1 MKSLYEAFEI
11 ILKGTIALLSYPKL
25 LVPVLFTWA
34 LYAPTILYFRYSFDW
49 SVYDLKSQLSIHF
62 LIIFFLSFILSFS
75 CMMLLELI
83 EHIESGKKASLLK
96 AFYDC
101 LFKNTLKAL
110 PIMLLWAIIWF
121 VITILQAIFS
131 RKDKNGGE
139 NSELSLENANR
150 TLSGIDN
157 RMTTIQ
163 ALLHMLN
170 KGVRMISFTIFPAIC
185 WEDKG
190 PIDSIRSGFNVVAK
204 RWQIFLSGYLLTE
217 VVLGLIFFPIWIYF
231 VIIDDFHINTHVY
244 VDALVLIYISFT
256 WSYYI
261 FIEQIFCAELYLWQ
275 KNYLRAVEVSI
286 KIGRHIPEFSEVK
299 KPCLIDEID
308 DFVDS

>member
-1 MKSLYEAFEI
+1 MKNLYEAFEI

-25 LVPVLFTWA
+25 LVPVLLTWG
-34 LYAPTILYFRYSFDW
+34 LFAPTIVYFTYSFDW

-101 LFKNTLKAL
+101 LFKNTLRAL

-139 NSELSLENANR
+139 NKPKKTTKSLITSHIPR
-150 TLSGIDN
+150 
-157 RMTTIQ
+157 
-163 ALLHMLN
+163 
-170 KGVRMISFTIFPAIC
+170 
-185 WEDKG
+185 
-190 PIDSIRSGFNVVAK
+190 AK
-204 RWQIFLSGYLLTE
+204 RHLCDTL
-217 VVLGLIFFPIWIYF
+217 
-231 VIIDDFHINTHVY
+231 N
-244 VDALVLIYISFT
+244 
-256 WSYYI
+256 
-261 FIEQIFCAELYLWQ
+261 
-275 KNYLRAVEVSI
+275 
-286 KIGRHIPEFSEVK
+286 IPS
-299 KPCLIDEID
+299 L
-308 DFVDS
+308 